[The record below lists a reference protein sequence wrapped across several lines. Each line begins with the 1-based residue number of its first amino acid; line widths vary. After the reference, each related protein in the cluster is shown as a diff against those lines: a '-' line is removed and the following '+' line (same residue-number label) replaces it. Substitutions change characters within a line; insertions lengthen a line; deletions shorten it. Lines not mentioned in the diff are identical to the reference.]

1 MVAQQ
6 ASARWRGGMGREH
19 AGASPVRGAYRLQ
32 YVVNGRRVVKELSDP
47 VAGEPIKNCVLARTV
62 TAQGPALVVAL
73 APKSCARA
81 RALLFEDDSSPR
93 QLVFS

>member
-6 ASARWRGGMGREH
+6 ASARWRGVKGREH
-19 AGASPVRGAYRLQ
+19 AGASPVRRAFGLQ
-32 YVVNGRRVVKELSDP
+32 YVVNDRRAVQKLSDP
-47 VAGEPIKNCVLARTV
+47 VEGEPIKNCVLARTG
-62 TAQGPALVVAL
+62 TAQDPALVAL

-81 RALLFEDDSSPR
+81 RALLLGDDSSPR